1 MGVFFVERGAK
12 PQKEIKRLPSFCLK
26 KQNQMLF
33 GFFAQFAFQLTLKQ
47 KYCITSIMNFE
58 NVKKYLDL
66 RKYISFNILA
76 LIGLS
81 VPALCLSWT
90 GSVRSGE
97 YIYYTLLILVF
108 NMPILLILLITGIF
122 EVIYKKSKYI
132 EKENQTTTKKE
143 NKKPKLFIFF
153 LLEIA
158 YSILFTIGLI
168 IPLILLFC
176 CLIALLLSAFHIM

>member
-1 MGVFFVERGAK
+1 
-12 PQKEIKRLPSFCLK
+12 
-26 KQNQMLF
+26 
-33 GFFAQFAFQLTLKQ
+33 
-47 KYCITSIMNFE
+47 MNFE

-90 GSVRSGE
+90 GNVRSGE

-108 NMPILLILLITGIF
+108 NMPILLILFIIGIF
-122 EVIYKKSKYI
+122 EFIYKKLRDAK
-132 EKENQTTTKKE
+132 KESQTTTKKE

-168 IPLILLFC
+168 PVVCCFILYVAALF
-176 CLIALLLSAFHIM
+176 AGFYG